1 MPKTYLTR
9 EMRLRDN
16 FAAWIYG
23 QIKTSGKSQ
32 RKVAGELGM
41 TQQGMSKKLRKQSF
55 TFDDFV
61 FFLRQFQPDEDTLLK
76 LTGADEWITRK

>member
-9 EMRLRDN
+9 EMRLRAE

-23 QIKTSGKSQ
+23 QMKISGKSQ

-41 TQQGMSKKLRKQSF
+41 TQQGMCKKLKKQSF

-61 FFLRQFQPDEDTLLK
+61 FFLNQFQPDQDKIMELV
-76 LTGADEWITRK
+76 GANEWTTKG